1 MKKLLSAILCL
12 MTLSFLPLPAALAAA
27 DEPTVYV
34 IQKGDT
40 LWGLSE
46 RFLND
51 PYYWPNLWARNPTI
65 GNPHF
70 IFPGDRLKVYPDR
83 LEIEPRQPR
92 TAGVAP
98 VAALSEEPVAER
110 TFQVTG
116 SEGFLRED
124 GFKPAGT
131 IISTAQNRQLLG
143 TDDIAYTD
151 IGRLHGAQVGDRF
164 SIYKEM
170 EQVSHPVT
178 NVILGERVVPLG
190 TLQLTEVDDKNSK
203 AIITRA
209 YQEVGPGSFL
219 LPYREKRHQVA
230 LRAADKD
237 LSGYIVASGTGNNLI
252 GEGDLVFLDLG
263 KRQGM
268 LPGYFFYVLREV
280 TPDPRYADIS
290 VGKLPPEV
298 IGAVVV
304 VTTGENTSTALV
316 VKSIDTIYRGDRVE
330 MKKSR

>member
-1 MKKLLSAILCL
+1 MKKLLSAILFL
-12 MTLSFLPLPAALAAA
+12 LYLALLPLPVLAAA
-27 DEPTVYV
+27 EEPTIYV

-51 PYYWPNLWARNPTI
+51 PYYWPNLWARNPAI

-70 IFPGDRLKVYPDR
+70 IFPGDRLKIYPDR
-83 LEIEPRQPR
+83 LEIEPRRPQG
-92 TAGVAP
+92 AGATP
-98 VAALSEEPVAER
+98 TAALSEEPVAER
-110 TFQVTG
+110 NFQVSG

-124 GFKPAGT
+124 GLKPAGM

-151 IGRLHGAQVGDRF
+151 IGRLHGAKVGDRF

-190 TLQLTEVDDKNSK
+190 TLQLTEVEKKNSK

-209 YQEVGPGSFL
+209 YQEIGPGSFL
-219 LPYREKRHQVA
+219 LPYREKRHLVA
-230 LRAADKD
+230 LRAADRD

-263 KRQGM
+263 KCQGM
-268 LPGYFFYVLREV
+268 VPGYFLYVLRDV
-280 TPDPRYADIS
+280 APDPQYTDIS
-290 VGKLPPEV
+290 AGKLPPEV

-304 VTTGENTSTALV
+304 VATGENTSTALV